1 MDSAPQRFNCTFRL
15 TDGFDRLR
23 TERTTTSS
31 LTETSSSNGGF
42 ERARRRTPRWR
53 PSSPKRTFSTA
64 NTWLPETIEHV
75 VAALIAYIPLLLVRP
90 GVVTPDTKTYL
101 YLDPGRFLRQVASM
115 WNPTV
120 GLGTVNHEYIGYLLP
135 MGPFYWFFSA
145 IGVPTW
151 VAQRIW
157 LGSILFGAAAGILY
171 LCKTIDLRG
180 PGRIVAALAFMLS
193 PYFLQYAG
201 RISVLLLPWAGLPWL
216 VAFAALAL
224 RKGGWKYPAL
234 FAVVVALVS
243 GINASSIL
251 YVGLAPVIWL
261 IYAVSVA
268 KEATW
273 GRAFAAAL
281 RIGLLTVLVSLWW
294 IAGLEIE
301 AAYGVNVLKYTETV
315 PATSGGSN
323 ASEVIRGLGYWYF
336 YGGDRLGAWTNSALI
351 YTQVVRLIA
360 LSYII
365 PVLAFFSAVMIRWRH
380 RAFFVLVAI
389 VGLVLSVGAHPFT
402 HPTPVGGLLKA
413 FMTDTTAGLAMRS
426 TDRATPLVVLG
437 LATLLGAGVS
447 ALWVRLP
454 LTSIVT
460 SVVLVGLIL
469 ANNPALFN
477 GDTIANDFV
486 QPAKLP
492 RHQMQA
498 IHYLN
503 ATHPRT
509 RVLAIPGNDF
519 ASFRWGN
526 TVDTPQPAFLTRPFA
541 IHEQQIMGSMATADT
556 LYAIDGPIQDGTEN
570 WSSLAPMARLLS
582 AGNILVEYDTQYE
595 HYGIPQPQL
604 MALQLNK
611 TPPGLS
617 DPVPFGTPVPN
628 IPSTSMLDE
637 ADLSAPANPPV
648 PPPLMVYTVNN
659 PRPIVRGESN
669 TGAII
674 VAGDATGLRNMASA
688 GLLNTSSAIYY
699 SGELDSHP
707 HELHDLLAHG
717 AALVVTDTNRK
728 QAFRWDTLTANT
740 GYIESPTSNPAKTD
754 LSDSP
759 INLFPKAPMSA
770 RTTAYD
776 IGAVHVTAS
785 SYGNTVSYTPEDR
798 AYNAIDGNLDTNWET
813 GTFVPNPHGQWWQVS
828 FANPITE
835 SHITLVQPLTGD
847 TSRWIT
853 RATLTF
859 DGKHRVTVN
868 LGPASRTASGQ
879 VVSFSPRAF
888 KSLRITID
896 STSNDNASPA
906 TASAVG
912 FAEVQIP
919 GQHVTEMIKM
929 PSDLL
934 SAAGKSSIANR
945 LTLIM
950 DRQRVSPYPPRTSPE
965 TTINREFS
973 LPTARTFSLS
983 GTASISA
990 LIPDSQ
996 ISQLVGVPGSNG
1008 SGVVAFSNGRLPG
1021 DLRAGA
1027 SAAADGNP
1035 STAWQPGFGSAYQ
1048 VGDWLQYDLASPI
1061 TFNHLN
1067 MKIVADGRHSVPTAI
1082 SITATND
1089 LGTVEG
1095 TRNIVLPPIADGR
1108 VAGSYVSVPV
1118 QFAPLTGSQIRIT
1131 VTKARLESTTN
1142 YYSPTPIAL
1151 PLGIAEV
1158 GIPGVRVQP
1167 APPELPGNCMS
1178 NLIFIDGK
1186 PISVRIVGSTSAAL
1200 NNAQMNIQPCG
1211 SDSNGITLG
1220 PGPHI
1225 LTTALAH
1232 QPSTGWNINQLV
1244 LDSAPGGSLG
1254 PAPQSGVSP
1263 ATQPG
1268 PSPTVT
1274 VQHQIATSI
1283 RSRVSG
1289 VSGPFELVLGE
1300 SINSGWQAVATSSA
1314 NPTTG
1319 SHSINLGSP
1328 QLMDSFANGWQVTR
1342 ADLVALG
1349 ISSSTKGT
1357 RNSFEVT
1364 FTWTPQ
1370 ARVWAALVVSAAAF
1384 VFCLVVG
1391 FLPERFRRF
1400 RRSRRFERSHQRDR
1414 RGWFRW
1420 SSRKKNPGAS
1430 SPGALGQPALAAAT
1444 ATTISAPWDRVVTTD
1459 RPTSAPI
1466 LQGPWRTYGS
1476 RPPLWAI
1483 ALISVAVGL
1492 ITGGISAPLV
1502 GVACA
1507 LATLAALLVPHVRLL
1522 TSLLAVGLL
1531 AAGGATVVWGQLY
1544 HFIPESS
1551 NWPTAYDSAGVLVWM
1566 AAVFLVVDVV
1576 VTTTRVLT
1584 KSSRAKSAPQPHQQA
1599 LEVPS
1604 EQSSPT

>member
-1 MDSAPQRFNCTFRL
+1 M
-15 TDGFDRLR
+15 
-23 TERTTTSS
+23 
-31 LTETSSSNGGF
+31 
-42 ERARRRTPRWR
+42 
-53 PSSPKRTFSTA
+53 
-64 NTWLPETIEHV
+64 PETIEHV
-75 VAALIAYIPLLLVRP
+75 VVALIAYIPLLLVRP

-135 MGPFYWFFSA
+135 MGPFYWFFSVV
-145 IGVPTW
+145 GVPTW
-151 VAQRIW
+151 IAQRIW
-157 LGSILFGAAAGILY
+157 LGSILFAAAAGILY
-171 LCKTIDLRG
+171 LSKTIELRG

-224 RKGGWKYPAL
+224 RRGGWKYPAL

-268 KEATW
+268 KEGTW
-273 GRAFAAAL
+273 GQAIATAL

-294 IAGLEIE
+294 IAGLQIE

-336 YGGDRLGAWTNSALI
+336 YGGDRLGPWTNSALI
-351 YTQVVRLIA
+351 YTQVLRVIA

-437 LATLLGAGVS
+437 TAVLLGAGVS
-447 ALWVRLP
+447 ALWSRLP
-454 LTSIVT
+454 LTSLAT
-460 SVVLVGLIL
+460 SVVLVGMIL
-469 ANNPALFN
+469 ANNPSLFN

-492 RHQMQA
+492 GYEMQA
-498 IHYLN
+498 IKYLN
-503 ATHPRT
+503 ATHPGT
-509 RVLAIPGNDF
+509 RVFAVPGNDF

-541 IHEQQIMGSMATADT
+541 IHEQQVMGSMATADM
-556 LYAIDGPIQDGTEN
+556 LHAIDGPIQDGTEN
-570 WSSLAPMARLLS
+570 WNSLAPMARLLS
-582 AGNILVEYDTQYE
+582 AGNILAEYDTQYE

-604 MALQLNK
+604 MAMQLKK
-611 TPPGLS
+611 TPLGLS
-617 DPVPFGTPVPN
+617 HPVAFGTPVPN
-628 IPSTSMLDE
+628 VPSTSMLNE
-637 ADLSAPANPPV
+637 ADLSTPANPPV
-648 PPPLMVYTVNN
+648 PPPLVTYTVNN

-669 TGAII
+669 SGALV
-674 VAGDATGLRNMASA
+674 VAGDATGLAEMATA

-699 SGELDSHP
+699 SGQLDSHP
-707 HELHDLLAHG
+707 NQLRHLLAKG

-728 QAFRWDTLTANT
+728 QGFRWDTLTANT

-798 AYNAIDGNLDTNWET
+798 AYNAIDGNLGTNWET
-813 GTFVPNPHGQWWQVS
+813 GTFVPNPRGQWWQVI
-828 FANPITE
+828 FQKPITE
-835 SHITLVQPLTGD
+835 NHVTLVQPLTGD

-859 DGKHRVTVN
+859 DGRHPVTVN
-868 LGPASRTASGQ
+868 LGPGSRTPSGQ
-879 VVSFSPRAF
+879 LVSFSPRSF
-888 KSLRITID
+888 KTLRITID
-896 STSNDNASPA
+896 STSNNHASPTA
-906 TASAVG
+906 ASAVG
-912 FAEVQIP
+912 FAEVEIP

-929 PSDLL
+929 PTDLL
-934 SAAGKSSIANR
+934 SAAGKSSISNR

-950 DRQRVSPYPPRTSPE
+950 SRQRVSPYPPRTSPE
-965 TTINREFS
+965 TTINREFT
-973 LPTARTFSLS
+973 LPTARTFTLS

-996 ISQLVGVPGSNG
+996 ISQLVGVPGSSG

-1035 STAWQPGFGSAYQ
+1035 LTAWQPGFGSAYQ
-1048 VGDWLQYDLASPI
+1048 IGDWLQYDLPRQI

-1067 MKIVADGRHSVPTAI
+1067 MLIVADGRHSVPTSI
-1082 SITATND
+1082 SVTATNN

-1095 TRNIVLPPIADGR
+1095 IRHITLPPIADGR

-1118 QFAPLTGSQIRIT
+1118 SFAPLTGSQIRIT
-1131 VTKARLESTTN
+1131 VTGARLESTTN

-1158 GIPGVRVQP
+1158 GIPGVRVPP
-1167 APPELPGNCMS
+1167 APPRLPGNCMS
-1178 NLIFIDGK
+1178 NLLFIDGK
-1186 PISVRIVGSTSAAL
+1186 PVSIRIVGSTNRAL
-1200 NNAQMNIQPCG
+1200 HNGQMTVEPCG
-1211 SDSNGITLG
+1211 VDAGGITLG
-1220 PGPHI
+1220 PGPHT
-1225 LTTALAH
+1225 LTTALGH

-1244 LDSAPGGSLG
+1244 LDSAPGGSPG
-1254 PAPQSGVSP
+1254 PPPHSNLIA

-1274 VQHQIATSI
+1274 VTHQIATSI
-1283 RSRVSG
+1283 RSRVTG
-1289 VSGPFELVLGE
+1289 VVAPFEMVLGE
-1300 SINSGWQAVATSSA
+1300 SINSGFKAVAMPLPGA
-1314 NPTTG
+1314 PRG
-1319 SHSINLGSP
+1319 SHPVNLGP
-1328 QLMDSFANGWQVTR
+1328 PALMDGFANGWQVTR
-1342 ADLVALG
+1342 ADLNALG
-1349 ISSSTKGT
+1349 VTTLWRGPSAGTTVGTSKSSG
-1357 RNSFEVT
+1357 SFEVV

-1384 VFCLVVG
+1384 TFCLVVG
-1391 FLPERFRRF
+1391 FVPERFRRF
-1400 RRSRRFERSHQRDR
+1400 RRFRRLRFFS
-1414 RGWFRW
+1414 G
-1420 SSRKKNPGAS
+1420 KKNVPAATS
-1430 SPGALGQPALAAAT
+1430 EPALQRYDT
-1444 ATTISAPWDRVVTTD
+1444 PSAVAPRDLRPWARAGAM
-1459 RPTSAPI
+1459 TSARDGAGGVESG
-1466 LQGPWRTYGS
+1466 QNTSGPVLSVPWKPYGT
-1476 RPPLWAI
+1476 RPPWWA
-1483 ALISVAVGL
+1483 AVLISLVIGVVA
-1492 ITGGISAPLV
+1492 GGIAAPLV
-1502 GVACA
+1502 GVAA
-1507 LATLAALLVPHVRLL
+1507 AVATLAALLVPHVRVL

-1531 AAGGATVVWGQLY
+1531 AAGGAYVVWGQAY

-1566 AAVFLVVDVV
+1566 AAVFLFVDAAI
-1576 VTTTRVLT
+1576 TTSRVLT
-1584 KSSRAKSAPQPHQQA
+1584 KRRGSKSAHQLDQRA
-1599 LEVPS
+1599 PEASSEPSVP
-1604 EQSSPT
+1604 T